1 MVHARHHPQHELQVR
16 HQWLD
21 LHLRPVLAPQQTL
34 GASVGPPLLDDIAH
48 RRPKPVVHDRVRAE
62 PQSPAGLL
70 DSPAEID
77 VVRARDELLVAAA
90 NLEVDIAPDREVG
103 TDRVRQVAVRDVQ
116 AVPGGAAVAP
126 EDGVRIAQLGDVEGP
141 THVVESLQVAPQ
153 DGQPIGI
160 DRVVAVTEGD
170 RGPDGGA
177 DTDVAC
183 VGKAGSLMGGD
194 HPDVRQLRAP
204 GLDDVEGAVSAP
216 VVDDDELPAV
226 KRLATERFQLLAD
239 GGRGVANTQHD
250 TDAVFI
256 TRCRSHAN
264 SYPGTVPAVTVVIP
278 TRNRRALLT
287 RAVATV
293 RAQTLADW
301 QLVLVD
307 DASTDD
313 TWDWISSQDDPRIVG
328 HRVAQQGERSAARNT
343 GLARAD
349 APYVLFLDDDDEL
362 RPDALAALSAGLD
375 ETEAASVAVGS
386 VYFVDPSGRT
396 TPPMATRRLVHN
408 PWRELLAGW
417 VAITGQMLIRTD
429 VLRAI
434 GGFRPDMP
442 MAEDQELWF
451 RLVEQERPA
460 IFLPV
465 VVLDHRPHRSPDKVA
480 HGTEVEREIRSA
492 YLERTGHRRAV
503 ARAIAAQERLRASNR
518 ASQDGDFRRAAGLYF
533 SGIARCPELLLSPV
547 IGARMRRTAPVAVGQ
562 AILPKKT
569 VLALRRAVRA
579 ARSRRAPAKD

>member
-1 MVHARHHPQHELQVR
+1 M
-16 HQWLD
+16 
-21 LHLRPVLAPQQTL
+21 
-34 GASVGPPLLDDIAH
+34 
-48 RRPKPVVHDRVRAE
+48 
-62 PQSPAGLL
+62 
-70 DSPAEID
+70 
-77 VVRARDELLVAAA
+77 
-90 NLEVDIAPDREVG
+90 
-103 TDRVRQVAVRDVQ
+103 
-116 AVPGGAAVAP
+116 
-126 EDGVRIAQLGDVEGP
+126 
-141 THVVESLQVAPQ
+141 
-153 DGQPIGI
+153 
-160 DRVVAVTEGD
+160 
-170 RGPDGGA
+170 
-177 DTDVAC
+177 
-183 VGKAGSLMGGD
+183 
-194 HPDVRQLRAP
+194 
-204 GLDDVEGAVSAP
+204 
-216 VVDDDELPAV
+216 
-226 KRLATERFQLLAD
+226 
-239 GGRGVANTQHD
+239 
-250 TDAVFI
+250 
-256 TRCRSHAN
+256 
-264 SYPGTVPAVTVVIP
+264 TVVIP